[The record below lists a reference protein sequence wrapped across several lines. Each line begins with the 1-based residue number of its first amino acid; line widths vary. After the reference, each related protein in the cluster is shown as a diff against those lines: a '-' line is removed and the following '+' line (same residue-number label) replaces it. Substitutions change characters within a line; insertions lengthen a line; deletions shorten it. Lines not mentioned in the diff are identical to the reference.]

1 MKRTWTRWFVAAL
14 MAGAFVAAGS
24 FSTQARDNHDHARAG
39 YGKCYKC
46 YCKAFEGSYRQ
57 CSNCGHAYS
66 DHY

>member
-1 MKRTWTRWFVAAL
+1 MKRTWAKWFVAAL
-14 MAGAFVAAGS
+14 IASAFGVVAS
-24 FSTQARDNHDHARAG
+24 YSTLAHDGHDHGLAG

-46 YCKAFEGSYRQ
+46 YCKAFEGSSRQ